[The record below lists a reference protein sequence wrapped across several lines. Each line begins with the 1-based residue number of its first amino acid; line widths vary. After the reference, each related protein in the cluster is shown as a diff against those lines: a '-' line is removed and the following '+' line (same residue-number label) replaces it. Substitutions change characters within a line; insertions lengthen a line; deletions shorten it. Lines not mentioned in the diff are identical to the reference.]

1 VKQEEADSMAEVV
14 KTIEREALNE
24 AQNRTMKQAEYDL
37 IKDKMNDPVYVKNM
51 RQEIIASVYA
61 SASGSWTVRNLDG
74 QDALV
79 HLVDGLVDAQLNEE
93 K

>member
-1 VKQEEADSMAEVV
+1 MAEVV

-79 HLVDGLVDAQLNEE
+79 HLVDGLVEAQLNEE